1 MTKSIWGNID
11 RVEGRE
17 ILGWMAAPS
26 NDIVPVVMVDG
37 VPIAKR
43 TLSIKRDDVNKA
55 LEIDG
60 RFGFSFE
67 ADSLRPGSAITL
79 FARAGLE
86 LIPVTQMTFQA
97 HTLETNFYNQLED
110 AIEIASLPDSVAIV
124 CWDGGHNPI
133 GRAKVLYDIIKTK
146 RPTII
151 VCYIFDELGG
161 EIWHPLLNSDIK
173 ILAIPRRQRHLFETK
188 LKKRKLSFDTVWI
201 CKPRLPSFELAALV
215 SHADTKLVL
224 DFDDN
229 EEHFSRSDASKD
241 KVYGTAAINLSNHL
255 TERVQARTAASVTL
269 QHKYDATLVRHA
281 RVANDEPEITSE
293 SEEEPIKIAFI
304 GTVRP
309 HKNLLEATRATRIY
323 SWQSKRKA
331 ALHIFGDIRPSS
343 YADQLAQNG
352 AIVQHNIPMSELTT
366 QLRSMDVILAGFP
379 RLSDDDNEILDYQIS
394 SKIGDALSVGKPV
407 LVPEGPSV
415 ADLARTAGVYL
426 FNQTNFAERLN
437 SAVTNQANLKL
448 PKPFTLKGAYKSF
461 EIAENKASSCERAGQ
476 ALSSIMLDASPSA
489 PAETAPN
496 LLLFWKQ
503 PDAGLFGRRVD
514 QIARAYKAAFPTHN
528 VRILEVV
535 SGNLDKTIN
544 GARSNFLAED
554 ELIANNMELKRTGKL
569 SQNSVQYDQLLLP
582 KDTSVTDIFELF
594 LLERDM
600 TPRNTTVV
608 LFPILEYYE
617 ELSRILIKFPTIM
630 DVVDNQLSWARNRA
644 LKRGVFEQYYAM
656 SRRSE
661 ICIFNSSRNRE
672 FFLQNGILEPSMPS
686 LMIENWYMPPENTSA
701 ECQLSKAAG
710 THIVYSGNLGD
721 RIDWDLFNRLASS
734 FEDVVIHIVGAAR
747 RSQERL
753 LSLLKH
759 ENIIYHGPKT
769 ESATL
774 SLLKMMDVAIVP
786 HVVDDVSMYMNPLK
800 IKMYNSIGLPTVAM
814 NVGGISEADGLY
826 VANTHDEFLQLLKG
840 AILADRPTPP
850 LAETPE
856 NAIRYIEQ
864 IQLLAEKYKD

>member
-26 NDIVPVVMVDG
+26 NDIVPVLMVDG

-43 TLSIKRDDVNKA
+43 TLSIKRDDVNNA
-55 LEIDG
+55 LGLDG
-60 RFGFSFE
+60 CFGFSFE
-67 ADSLRPGSAITL
+67 ADSLRPGSAISL
-79 FARAGLE
+79 FARAEGE
-86 LIPVTQMTFQA
+86 LIALDQMTFQA

-110 AIEIASLPDSVAIV
+110 AVEIASLPDSVAIV

-133 GRAKVLYDIIKTK
+133 GRAKVLHDIIKTK

-151 VCYIFDELGG
+151 ICYLFDEFGG
-161 EIWHPLLNSDIK
+161 KIWQPIHNSNIK
-173 ILAIPRRQRHLFETK
+173 ILAIPRRQRYLFETK
-188 LKKRKLSFDTVWI
+188 IKQRALRFDTVWI

-229 EEHFSRSDASKD
+229 EEHFSRNEQSID
-241 KVYGTAAINLSNHL
+241 KVYGTAAINISNYL
-255 TERVQARTAASVTL
+255 TERVQARTAASITL
-269 QHKYDATLVRHA
+269 KRKYDATLVRHA
-281 RVANDEPEITSE
+281 RAANEEPAIIAS
-293 SEEEPIKIAFI
+293 SDEEPIKIGFV

-309 HKNLLEATRATRIY
+309 HKNLLEAARAVRLF
-323 SWQSKRKA
+323 SWQSERKA
-331 ALHIFGDIRPSS
+331 VLYVFGDIRPSK
-343 YADQLAQNG
+343 YADQLVQNG
-352 AIVQHNIPMSELTT
+352 AVIQHSIPMSELEAE
-366 QLRSMDVILAGFP
+366 LRSMDVILAGFP
-379 RLSDDDNEILDYQIS
+379 RLSDDDDNILDYQIS

-415 ADLARTAGVYL
+415 ADLAKTAGVYL
-426 FNQTNFAERLN
+426 FNQSNFAERLS
-437 SAVTNQANLKL
+437 SAVTNQATLKL

-476 ALSSIMLDASPSA
+476 ALLSIMLDASQSVPV
-489 PAETAPN
+489 ETAPN

-503 PDAGLFGRRVD
+503 PDSGLFGRRVD

-535 SGNLDKTIN
+535 SGNLDKTIKE
-544 GARSNFLAED
+544 ARSNFLAED
-554 ELIANNMELKRTGKL
+554 ELIATNMELKRAGKL
-569 SQNSVQYDQLLLP
+569 SQNGVHYDQLFLTKASP
-582 KDTSVTDIFELF
+582 VTDIFERF
-594 LLERDM
+594 LLECDM
-600 TPRNTTVV
+600 TPRNTTMV
-608 LFPILEYYE
+608 LFPILEHYE
-617 ELSRILIKFPTIM
+617 ELSRILTKFPTIM
-630 DVVDNQLSWARNRA
+630 DVVDNQLSWARDRA
-644 LKRGVFEQYYAM
+644 LKREVFEQYYTM
-656 SRRSE
+656 SRRTE
-661 ICIFNSSRNRE
+661 ICIFNSSRNRD
-672 FFLQNGILEPSMPS
+672 FFLQNGILEPSMPN
-686 LMIENWYMPPENTSA
+686 LMIENWYMPPENISVERQA
-701 ECQLSKAAG
+701 SRAAG
-710 THIVYSGNLGD
+710 TNIVYSGNLGD

-734 FEDVVIHIVGAAR
+734 FEDVVIHIVGSAR

-753 LSLLKH
+753 LSLLEH
-759 ENIIYHGPKT
+759 ENIIYHGLKT

-814 NVGGISEADGLY
+814 NVGGISDADGLY
-826 VANTHDEFLQLLKG
+826 VANTHDEFLQLLRG
-840 AILADRPTPP
+840 AILTDRPSPQ